1 MEYKYK
7 KISRFLLIGATLAI
21 IETIIF
27 VNACYVLEIYKAN
40 ILSKTLCSVIG
51 YFLHK
56 KHTFGNKS
64 SNYCYLKYIITLI
77 MMIPTSTIIVVLF
90 ESLLNFVYGN
100 EYKLTSIKISAE
112 ITCALLTFNI
122 YRSWV
127 YNEKQ

>member
-7 KISRFLLIGATLAI
+7 NFSRFLLIGVTLVI
-21 IETIIF
+21 IETIFF
-27 VNACYVLEIYKAN
+27 VNACYVLELYKAN

-56 KHTFGNKS
+56 KHTFENNS

-77 MMIPTSTIIVVLF
+77 TMIPSSTIIVVVY
-90 ESLLNFVYGN
+90 ESLLFFVN
-100 EYKLTSIKISAE
+100 DNDYKLTSAKILAE
-112 ITCALLTFNI
+112 ITCALITFNI

>member
-7 KISRFLLIGATLAI
+7 KVSKFLLIGVTLVI
-21 IETIIF
+21 LETIIF
-27 VNACYVLEIYKAN
+27 VNTCCVLEIYKAN

-56 KHTFGNKS
+56 IYTFGNKS
-64 SNYCYLKYIITLI
+64 SNYSYLKYNITLI
-77 MMIPTSTIIVVLF
+77 MMIPTSTIIVVLY
-90 ESLLNFVYGN
+90 ESLLFFFNDN
-100 EYKLTSIKISAE
+100 EYKLTSMKILAE
-112 ITCALLTFNI
+112 ITCAIITFNI